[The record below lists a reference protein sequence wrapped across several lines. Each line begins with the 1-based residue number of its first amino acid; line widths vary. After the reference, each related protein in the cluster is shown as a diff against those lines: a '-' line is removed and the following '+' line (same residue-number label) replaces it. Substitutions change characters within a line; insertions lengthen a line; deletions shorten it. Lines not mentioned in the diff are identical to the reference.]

1 MKSNR
6 FTLLKNKPDIMN
18 EMQIREHL
26 YAKWIGNTI
35 IYEEKMD
42 STNIRAKRL
51 GEQNAEN
58 GTVVVTQYQTAG
70 RGRRGNTWISPVGNC
85 YFSLLLRPE
94 ILAERASML
103 TLVTALAL
111 AKTIRQ
117 VTDLETM
124 IKWPNDIVVNGKKLC
139 GILTESSTDLENIH
153 YVVVGIGINCNQTE
167 FSKEI
172 AEMATSVRL
181 ETGIEVNRS
190 KLLGT
195 FLSMFET
202 YYETFLETED
212 LSKMLEDYN
221 NLLVNRGR
229 EVKIIEKEKERI
241 LTAVGI
247 DENGGLLVEDKQGK
261 QETIISGEVSVR
273 GLYGYV

>member
-26 YAKWIGNTI
+26 HAKWIGNTI

-58 GTVVVTQYQTAG
+58 GTVIVTQYQTAG

-124 IKWPNDIVVNGKKLC
+124 IKWPNDIVVNSKKLC
-139 GILTESSTDLENIH
+139 GILTESSTDLANIH

-181 ETGIEVNRS
+181 ETGKEVNRS

>member
-26 YAKWIGNTI
+26 HAKWIGNTI

-139 GILTESSTDLENIH
+139 GILTESSTDLANIH

-172 AEMATSVRL
+172 AEMATSIRL

>member
-26 YAKWIGNTI
+26 HAKWIGNTI

-172 AEMATSVRL
+172 AEMATSIRL

>member
-26 YAKWIGNTI
+26 HAKWIGNTI

-58 GTVVVTQYQTAG
+58 GTVIVTQYQTAG

-139 GILTESSTDLENIH
+139 GILTESSTDLANIH

-172 AEMATSVRL
+172 AEMATSIRL